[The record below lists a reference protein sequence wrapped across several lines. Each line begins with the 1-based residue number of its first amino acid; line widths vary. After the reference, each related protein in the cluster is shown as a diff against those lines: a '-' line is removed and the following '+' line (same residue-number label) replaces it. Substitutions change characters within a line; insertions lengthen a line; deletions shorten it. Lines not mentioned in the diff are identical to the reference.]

1 MKCNHCQN
9 HSCLSGC
16 GFLNTYDWFGNML
29 PPGITERENLYEV
42 QFKSTRKGF
51 YRNVHAYSIPIGS
64 FVVVEADRG
73 TYDVGRVVLG
83 GIAAF
88 LQKKKKKFRED
99 RIMNILRPATEN
111 DLKKLRELRARE
123 PQMLLRTRE
132 IVKEMGLKMKMTDV
146 EYQGDGKKAI
156 FYYTAEGRVDFRE
169 LIKVLAKEFRLRV
182 EMKQIGLRQESGLLG
197 GYGSCGRPLCC
208 STFLTQFESVSVVNP
223 RIQGISVNPSKITGL
238 CGRLKCCLNYELDQY
253 LEIYHEIP
261 DIPEFMTAK
270 GKVVRKKIEIL
281 RKRVWYA
288 YEDNQE
294 IAAWIPLEMDT
305 LKTLADQLNQ
315 GIQPPDLES
324 LNTSHP
330 IDTSFTA
337 NIKKKRF
344 TYKPS

>member
-1 MKCNHCQN
+1 MKCNQCQN
-9 HSCLSGC
+9 NCLSGC

-42 QFKSTRKGF
+42 QFKTTRKGF
-51 YRNVHAYSIPIGS
+51 YRNVHSYHIPIGS

-73 TYDVGRVVLG
+73 MYDVGRVVLG

-88 LQKKKKKFRED
+88 MQKEKKKFRED
-99 RIMNILRPATEN
+99 RIMNIIRPATSKDIE
-111 DLKKLRELRARE
+111 KLRQLRAKE
-123 PQMLLRTRE
+123 PQMLLQTRA
-132 IVKEMGLKMKMTDV
+132 IVKKMGLKMKMTDV
-146 EYQGDGKKAI
+146 EYQGDGRKAI

-169 LIKVLAKEFRLRV
+169 LIKVLAKEFKLRV

-208 STFLTQFESVSVVNP
+208 STFLTQFESVGVISA
-223 RIQGISVNPSKITGL
+223 RIQGISVNPSKLTGL

-261 DIPEFMTAK
+261 DIPEFITKK
-270 GKVVRKKIEIL
+270 GKVLRKKIEIL

-288 YEDNQE
+288 YEENQE
-294 IAAWIPLEMDT
+294 VAAWVPLQVET
-305 LKTLADQLNQ
+305 LKTLTQQLQ
-315 GIQPPDLES
+315 EGLIPEDLES
-324 LNTSHP
+324 LSQAP
-330 IDTSFTA
+330 KIDTSFMATL
-337 NIKKKRF
+337 KKKRF